1 MKTMKQVIK
10 YISLLILPLLLILH
24 TASQCD
30 DGYYDRKSESVHM
43 INQSGETIYYC
54 EKHYDK
60 GEEPINNGFIF
71 EHYRQF
77 ICLLKP
83 MEKSVYEMIVKED
96 GYLSIAIFK
105 ESTLAKYSVS
115 ELVET
120 NYCDKYYNY
129 SYDELK
135 AMNFTIT
142 YTGK

>member
-1 MKTMKQVIK
+1 
-10 YISLLILPLLLILH
+10 
-24 TASQCD
+24 
-30 DGYYDRKSESVHM
+30 M

-105 ESTLAKYSVS
+105 ESTLAKYSVA